1 MPNTLAKENIS
12 QLDEAA
18 KESFAD
24 TESSHWLHTA
34 THGSLLLGFGISL
47 SIFGILS
54 GKIALW
60 DIDGPILA
68 SSLRGP
74 AASGIVLL
82 LIGAAIALRKK
93 CFDNI
98 FFLYGSSLGLLLF
111 FFSDW
116 MVRNYSLLKGPS
128 IRGEIILGTLLCAFC
143 LHKIGRKWSSILF
156 LPLGI
161 SVIFYNFASTVK
173 HRLILGDDHSVFLH
187 RLSLLKENFPF
198 IPTYDTSWN
207 GGLDSLHIFATGVL
221 NIFFIYAPLIYRFPI
236 ENTYSALVGTTLFG
250 LVPLCSY
257 CATRYFRL
265 PASTACIAAILSITQ
280 GLFFYRWGLVYGTM
294 GFITACA
301 FLPLVFS
308 LFYRF
313 LDEPESFS
321 AKNSLILFVTCSLM
335 LCWPL
340 SGLPFV
346 VIAAML
352 LWNIKAV
359 LKNKKFLA
367 AGISVL
373 LVTLPWVYVLWS
385 GWNVKSFIS
394 AKKPATHASAE
405 TTSKFKGTVF
415 RAHVR
420 HVGVEE
426 AVKIL
431 REQESPTSPLLIVLA
446 LPGIFLL
453 QKRAKYIFCATAL
466 WLLGLACIG
475 SPLKPQLE
483 LERML
488 LMLSCLC
495 VIPTAL
501 AIDTLWKSKNRS
513 NIFRQGT
520 AILAGGFLFAG
531 LVSTASMVANRRHEQ
546 AHFATPAFFD
556 LANTLTSHARGGRAL
571 FSGFTLHELN
581 QGHLAP
587 LSHFTKTPMIARS
600 HVHNVWQYRDV
611 IPEEY
616 RSQGAHGIETFL
628 DLWNVSLVTAHDPV
642 WRKYFRSHPD
652 RYSEIS
658 THGRFVVFA
667 RNPFPDNYFV
677 QGQGSIVEQNTSN
690 IVLKTQSSNVVIK
703 FRYNKFLE
711 VSGCSSIAPH
721 EIDED
726 LSFIALEGCRTD
738 YPIRI
743 ATQGFWGRISNFG
756 LQLSSKVTGG
766 SA

>member
-1 MPNTLAKENIS
+1 MSNTLAKETLS
-12 QLDEAA
+12 QP
-18 KESFAD
+18 KESTKVPNAIKGRF
-24 TESSHWLHTA
+24 HWLRNPA
-34 THGSLLLGFGISL
+34 GGSLALGIGINL
-47 SIFGILS
+47 VIFGILS

-60 DIDGPILA
+60 DSDGLILA

-74 AASGIVLL
+74 ALMGVMIA
-82 LIGAAIALRKK
+82 LIGGVIALRKK
-93 CFDNI
+93 CFDSLY
-98 FFLYGSSLGLLLF
+98 FLYGSSVGLLLF

-116 MVRNYSLLKGPS
+116 MVRSYSLLKGPS

-143 LHKIGRKWSSILF
+143 LKQIGRKWSTICL
-156 LPLGI
+156 LPMGVTL
-161 SVIFYNFASTVK
+161 IFYNFASTVK

-221 NIFFIYAPLIYRFPI
+221 NIFFLYAPLIYRYPV
-236 ENTYSALVGTTLFG
+236 ENTYSALVGMTLFG

-257 CATRYFRL
+257 CAARYFRL
-265 PASTACIAAILSITQ
+265 PTSTACIAGIMSITQ

-301 FLPLVFS
+301 LLPLVFS

-313 LDEPESFS
+313 LDEPDSFGT
-321 AKNSLILFVTCSLM
+321 KNSLVLFATCSLM

-346 VIAAML
+346 IIAVLL

-367 AGISVL
+367 AGISIL

-385 GWNVKSFIS
+385 GWNVKSFIA
-394 AKKPATHASAE
+394 AKKPASHASAE
-405 TTSKFKGTVF
+405 TTTKFKGTVF
-415 RAHVR
+415 RAHER

-426 AVKIL
+426 AIKIL
-431 REQESPTSPLLIVLA
+431 REQKSPTSPLLLVLA

-453 QKRAKYIFCATAL
+453 PKRAKYIYCATAV

-501 AIDTLWKSKNRS
+501 AIDTLWQSKTRDNMLKHGS
-513 NIFRQGT
+513 

-531 LVSTASMVANRRHEQ
+531 IVSTAAMVANRRQERT
-546 AHFATPAFFD
+546 HFATPSFFE
-556 LANTLTSHARGGRAL
+556 LADTLSKHARSGRAL

-600 HVHNVWQYRDV
+600 HVHNVWQYQDV
-611 IPEEY
+611 IPERY
-616 RSQGAHGIETFL
+616 RSQGAYGIETYL
-628 DLWNVSLVTAHDPV
+628 DLWNISIVTAHDPV
-642 WRKYFRSHPD
+642 WRKYFRSHSE
-652 RYSEIS
+652 RYNEVS
-658 THGRFVVFA
+658 TNGRFVVFT
-667 RNPFPDNYFV
+667 RTPFPNTYFV
-677 QGQGSIVEQNTSN
+677 KGKGSIVEQNTSG
-690 IVLKTQSSNVVIK
+690 ITLKTQSSDVIIK
-703 FRYNKFLE
+703 FRHNKYLQ

-721 EIDED
+721 AINED
-726 LSFIALEGCRTD
+726 LSFISLEGCKINQ
-738 YPIRI
+738 PIRI
-743 ATQGFWGRISNFG
+743 STQGFLGRLSSFG
-756 LQLSSKVTGG
+756 L
-766 SA
+766 